1 MKDTCPEIAR
11 IPLRIFEKNMKRQ
24 QLCFFPQILKTPG
37 FFSSKSCP
45 LHVVIVV
52 VHECIMHKF
61 NTELLHFQFLY
72 KTVWYNDKMIS
83 LINQTNYEL
92 NIYLYLYIILN
103 RKVNDFLNSRNL
115 SLLENWKLKKLD
127 GWADV

>member
-1 MKDTCPEIAR
+1 MKDPCPAKAR
-11 IPLRIFEKNMKRQ
+11 IPLRMIEKNMKRQ
-24 QLCFFPQILKTPG
+24 QLCFFLILKTPG

-72 KTVWYNDKMIS
+72 KTV
-83 LINQTNYEL
+83 
-92 NIYLYLYIILN
+92 
-103 RKVNDFLNSRNL
+103 
-115 SLLENWKLKKLD
+115 
-127 GWADV
+127 

>member
-1 MKDTCPEIAR
+1 MSRDSKDPSQN
-11 IPLRIFEKNMKRQ
+11 FWKKYEKTTTV
-24 QLCFFPQILKTPG
+24 FFSQILKTPG
-37 FFSSKSCP
+37 FFSKSCP

-52 VHECIMHKF
+52 VHDCIMHKF
-61 NTELLHFQFLY
+61 NTELFHFQFLY

-103 RKVNDFLNSRNL
+103 RKVNDFF
-115 SLLENWKLKKLD
+115 EFKEFEFTWKLKTEKI
-127 GWADV
+127 GWVGWCLVML